1 MVPQNY
7 PRRIFR
13 NACGSVVPA
22 SADLYDVWMGAMTFI
37 IFVHMTLTLLHAFL
51 PTHPT
56 HRLLPFYTMKSSTT
70 NTKKITP
77 ASRRAK
83 RTDRGVPFEEMRRL
97 MHVYG
102 SVKCLRKRQ
111 SKTTPDGA
119 DENTKAKV
127 DSVKRKFYRWFP
139 DLDER
144 FTKDEEGLYQPRM
157 GHEFE
162 LRYREEMRTK
172 DGEVLAKKRARCRKE
187 NKEQVEVGVANKAGK
202 KQRALARTVSM
213 GAEQVTPI
221 SPTSTADCARISPNT
236 VTPEPSFSDRD
247 IVLNEAEKELTTLL
261 PFPPDAAVS
270 ARLSSSD
277 RLANDDDDAQMTSIT
292 LESEFDYDPMASANI
307 ATDTEPLDSFFIAE
321 EGIFDEVENSFYGPV
336 MQECPKSEELPSCI
350 SSSSS
355 SSSEEEQG
363 SSSRSSSRLCD
374 SASLEDMLAQSIEEC
389 CDEILG
395 SDDNNDSDSEIGFFF
410 GMISA

>member
-1 MVPQNY
+1 
-7 PRRIFR
+7 
-13 NACGSVVPA
+13 
-22 SADLYDVWMGAMTFI
+22 
-37 IFVHMTLTLLHAFL
+37 
-51 PTHPT
+51 
-56 HRLLPFYTMKSSTT
+56 MKSSTT
-70 NTKKITP
+70 NTKQITP

-144 FTKDEEGLYQPRM
+144 FTKDEEGFYRPKM

-162 LRYREEMRTK
+162 LRYREEMRAK

-187 NKEQVEVGVANKAGK
+187 NKEQVGGANEAGK
-202 KQRALARTVSM
+202 KQRGFSKAATFTLARTVSM

-236 VTPEPSFSDRD
+236 
-247 IVLNEAEKELTTLL
+247 
-261 PFPPDAAVS
+261 
-270 ARLSSSD
+270 
-277 RLANDDDDAQMTSIT
+277 
-292 LESEFDYDPMASANI
+292 
-307 ATDTEPLDSFFIAE
+307 
-321 EGIFDEVENSFYGPV
+321 
-336 MQECPKSEELPSCI
+336 
-350 SSSSS
+350 
-355 SSSEEEQG
+355 
-363 SSSRSSSRLCD
+363 
-374 SASLEDMLAQSIEEC
+374 
-389 CDEILG
+389 
-395 SDDNNDSDSEIGFFF
+395 
-410 GMISA
+410 